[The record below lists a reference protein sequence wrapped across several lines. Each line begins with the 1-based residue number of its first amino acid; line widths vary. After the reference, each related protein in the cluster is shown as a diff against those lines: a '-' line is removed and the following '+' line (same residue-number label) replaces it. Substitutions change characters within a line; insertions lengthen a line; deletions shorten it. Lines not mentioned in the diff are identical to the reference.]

1 MEKIGKV
8 VLDTACYPGED
19 LYSDG
24 AVEDR
29 ILELVRTY
37 PEQEYN
43 QVIAREQD
51 WAVMYHLAHERGN
64 ILSWYPFEPG
74 SKLLEIGSGCGAVTG
89 AAAAS
94 AASVTCVDLSMK
106 RSTIN

>member
-51 WAVMYHLAHERGN
+51 WAVMYHLAH
-64 ILSWYPFEPG
+64 
-74 SKLLEIGSGCGAVTG
+74 
-89 AAAAS
+89 
-94 AASVTCVDLSMK
+94 
-106 RSTIN
+106 